1 MVDEP
6 MDAPARIASALVDDG
21 VTSSFRGGR
30 AGRLTRLRSL
40 ITIMVALALAVAA
53 LAGLLAWYY
62 SDLPAALA
70 AAIALILTGWLLLVA
85 RAEARSGHLERSATA
100 ICVALLVTGILIAVV
115 VPEAGTAPAVIPLLA
130 VAFGL
135 TYLDQKVLLR
145 LMSVALVAVVGLGV
159 ALEIAPKVSSLP
171 PELLAVFRLAGYSL
185 VAATIITLLW
195 EYSARLREALARMG
209 EANAAMAAAEVRVSQ
224 VNDELR
230 HRVDELEVRSRELT
244 QLAKMGDL
252 LQACETSE
260 EAYSVIAQT
269 AGPLFS
275 GDGGTLF
282 ELTPSRNALES
293 VAAWGQMTGSKPV
306 FAPGECWALRRGRP
320 YLLEDPAI
328 EIVCPHVD
336 ADASSY
342 LCVPLAAQSET
353 LGLLHVQFRSRGNMA
368 KRHEQMLERQR
379 IAVTLGEH
387 LSLALANFR
396 LRATLR
402 ERSTRDEL
410 TGLYNRRF
418 LEEALDREIRRAV
431 RENRP
436 LGVIMIDLDHF
447 KRFNDAYGHASGD
460 FVLRLV
466 GEYLQSSVR
475 AEDIACR
482 YGGEEFA
489 ILLPKASA
497 EDTTRRAEAV
507 REGVSAMRPVDAGS
521 RFPPVTLSMG
531 VAAFPEHGSSGEAVL
546 RAADQALYLAKAR
559 GRDRVEVA
567 ESPPPIPEF
576 ARSGDDAIAS

>member
-1 MVDEP
+1 
-6 MDAPARIASALVDDG
+6 MDATERIAPAIVDDG
-21 VTSSFRGGR
+21 LTSSFRGGR
-30 AGRLTRLRSL
+30 AGRLGRLRAL
-40 ITIMVALALAVAA
+40 ITMMVVLALAFAGVG
-53 LAGLLAWYY
+53 GLLAWYY
-62 SDLPAALA
+62 DDRPSAFAS
-70 AAIALILTGWLLLVA
+70 AIAFGLAVWLFFVA
-85 RAEARSGHLERSATA
+85 RAQARAGRLERAATA
-100 ICVALLVTGILIAVV
+100 ICLGLLATAILLGAV
-115 VPEAGTAPAVIPLLA
+115 VPEADTALVSVPLLA

-135 TYLDQKVLLR
+135 TYLDSKMLLR
-145 LMSVALVAVVGLGV
+145 LMTASIVVVVVLGV
-159 ALEIAPKVSSLP
+159 EVEVAPPLSRLPSDLIA
-171 PELLAVFRLAGYSL
+171 AFRIAGYSL
-185 VAATIITLLW
+185 GAATIMTLLW
-195 EYSARLREALARMG
+195 EYSARLREALSRMG
-209 EANAAMAAAEVRVSQ
+209 EANSAMAVAEVRVSQ

-230 HRVDELEVRSRELT
+230 HRVDELELRSRELT

-269 AGPLFS
+269 ASPLFS

-282 ELTPSRNALES
+282 ELTPSRNAMES
-293 VAAWGQMTGSKPV
+293 VASWGQMTGSKPV

-320 YLLEDPAI
+320 YLLEDPGT

-353 LGLLHVQFRSRGNMA
+353 LGLLHVQFRARGTGT

-379 IAVTLGEH
+379 VAVTLGEH

-466 GEYLQSSVR
+466 GEYLQSGVR

-497 EDTTRRAEAV
+497 QDTMRRAETL
-507 REGVSAMRPVDAGS
+507 REGVSALRPVDAGS

-531 VAAFPEHGSSGEAVL
+531 VAAYPEHGASGEAVL

-567 ESPPPIPEF
+567 DSPAAVPEF
-576 ARSGDDAIAS
+576 VRAGDDALAS